1 MSNFST
7 TRSKLAVVDQ
17 GAISDVDFLGQMF
30 RFNIAK
36 ILITRNGKTV
46 ASLVKGYDIAQPDQ
60 PQAGKV
66 VIVPIQFVQSS
77 HSQLFAGLVRMA
89 TEGEVTLALET
100 AYYGSKHLL
109 LAASTEKFDPNCEHV
124 VVLYGEDQM
133 CIGYQ
138 LYCSD
143 LTVGKNVLGK
153 KILNYDDY
161 VRTEIERTCC

>member
-17 GAISDVDFLGQMF
+17 GAISDVDSLGQMF
-30 RFNIAK
+30 RFKIEK

-66 VIVPIQFVQSS
+66 VIVPFQFFVPAR
-77 HSQLFAGLVRMA
+77 SQLFAGLIRMA

-100 AYYGSKHLL
+100 EYDGSEHLL

-133 CIGYQ
+133 RIGYQ

-143 LTVGKNVLGK
+143 VTVGKNVLGK
-153 KILNYDDY
+153 NILNYDDY
-161 VRTEIERTCC
+161 VRTEIERMCG

>member
-17 GAISDVDFLGQMF
+17 GACLAIAFWAQIFQFD
-30 RFNIAK
+30 IAK

-60 PQAGKV
+60 PQQARSLLC
-66 VIVPIQFVQSS
+66 PFNSFYTA

-100 AYYGSKHLL
+100 EYDGSEHLL

-133 CIGYQ
+133 RIGYQ

-143 LTVGKNVLGK
+143 VTVGKNVLGK
-153 KILNYDDY
+153 KILSYDDY
-161 VRTEIERTCC
+161 VRTEIERMCG